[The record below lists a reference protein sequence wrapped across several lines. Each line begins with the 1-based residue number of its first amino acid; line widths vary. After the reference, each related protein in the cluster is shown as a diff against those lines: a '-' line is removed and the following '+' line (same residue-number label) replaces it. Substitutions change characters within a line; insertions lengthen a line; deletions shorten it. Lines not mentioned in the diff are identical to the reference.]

1 MENGAC
7 NYSINVGFQVPE
19 KVSRKTGQNSTR
31 VNVGQ
36 VEIGG

>member
-7 NYSINVGFQVPE
+7 NHIMNVGFQVPE
-19 KVSRKTGQNSTR
+19 KVSRKTGQNSTI
-31 VNVGQ
+31 VSVGQ